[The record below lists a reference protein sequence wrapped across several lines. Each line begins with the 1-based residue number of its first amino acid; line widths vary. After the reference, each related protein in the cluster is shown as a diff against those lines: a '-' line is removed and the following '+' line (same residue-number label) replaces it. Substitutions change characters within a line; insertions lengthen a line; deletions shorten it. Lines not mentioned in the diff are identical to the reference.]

1 MKWEAVKIGSKAGM
15 ILFVPYKGMI
25 ERLKGKW
32 KEKNQLVENFTGI
45 LKERHIR

>member
-1 MKWEAVKIGSKAGM
+1 VKWAVIKIGGKASM
-15 ILFVPYKGMI
+15 ILFVPYRGMI